1 MGMGPIRSR
10 DGQQARA
17 QERRRLARLA
27 ETAAAGQWDAAEAID
42 WSQKPRVPPWVSRE
56 AVRFALSQ
64 LYHGEEATARL
75 CAELLDQV
83 PEPEARHCLALQ
95 IADERRHAAVYRRY
109 LEGLGGIAPV
119 DAALARSLAAAAGSP
134 GGALGAMAAFHV
146 VVEGE
151 NLRLQDRITGFLPC
165 PLLRQIN
172 RRIARDEAR
181 HLAFGRIYLARRLA
195 GLPEAERRALRSWLQ
210 GLWRAAAEA
219 TLRNR
224 GRRNPLV
231 RRFLE
236 AWLARGWTRHEA
248 KLRQLGLTF
257 APEGAAEGEGAG

>member
-10 DGQQARA
+10 EAEQAEAR
-17 QERRRLARLA
+17 ERRRLARLA
-27 ETAAAGQWDAAEAID
+27 ETAAAGQWEAEAAID
-42 WSQKPRVPPWVSRE
+42 WTRRPWVPPWVSRE

-75 CAELLDQV
+75 CEGLLAEV
-83 PEPEARHCLALQ
+83 PEPEARRCLALQ
-95 IADERRHAAVYRRY
+95 IADERRHAAVYKRY
-109 LEGLGGIAPV
+109 LEGLGGVAPV
-119 DAALARSLAAAAGSP
+119 DAALARSLAAAAQSP

-151 NLRLQDRITGFLPC
+151 NLRLQERITGFLPC

-219 TLRNR
+219 TLRSR

-236 AWLARGWTRHEA
+236 TWLKRGWTRHEA
-248 KLRQLGLTF
+248 KLRQVGLSL
-257 APEGAAEGEGAG
+257 AAEGEGAR